1 MKQTKRL
8 AKYANCQV
16 HTQVQAKLH
25 ALVAPLVNFPW
36 LVNVF
41 YVHKENIK
49 MRWDSPNASGAT
61 PLIFHFVVE
70 LDVWINVLV
79 HRGNTALNHSPMLL

>member
-1 MKQTKRL
+1 MKQIKRL

-25 ALVAPLVNFPW
+25 ASVVHLVNFPW

-49 MRWDSPNASGAT
+49 MKWDSPNASGAT
-61 PLIFHFVVE
+61 PLIFRFVVE
-70 LDVWINVLV
+70 LDV
-79 HRGNTALNHSPMLL
+79 